1 MSIYKNHI
9 AIIGAGISGLMLGI
23 ILKKH
28 NIPCVVFE
36 KYNTVSEY
44 GAGIS
49 ISPNGL
55 KILEELNLLNKLKM
69 VSANPFK
76 TNFYSNSSMI
86 TSIPVD
92 VVTTSR
98 QSLYKVLL
106 DEYLS
111 LQGDILFDH
120 ELIDINFLYSSLVL
134 KST

>member
-55 KILEELNLLNKLKM
+55 KILEELNLLNKFQ
-69 VSANPFK
+69 V
-76 TNFYSNSSMI
+76 Y
-86 TSIPVD
+86 
-92 VVTTSR
+92 
-98 QSLYKVLL
+98 Q
-106 DEYLS
+106 
-111 LQGDILFDH
+111 
-120 ELIDINFLYSSLVL
+120 
-134 KST
+134 